1 MRKELVDKVNAGE
14 LSLGATVL
22 GLYNREG
29 ELMARPGGLD
39 VGIDGNLWDI
49 LQAAEEQTFVEE
61 TIPTGDEI
69 ATEKVTGTAEVRL
82 PSIRTVLIRTEV
94 ITEDKIVI
102 REPTEVAE
110 EEEEVVEEEEEKS
123 SIWLVLGPAIVAGV
137 LVLVAIFVVVV

>member
-1 MRKELVDKVNAGE
+1 MVVSFYIEPESSLSPLEQEVRVVNLRKELVDKVNAGE

-69 ATEKVTGTAEVRL
+69 ATEKTGSAEVRL
-82 PSIRTVLIRTEV
+82 PSVRTVLIRTEV
-94 ITEDKIVI
+94 ITED
-102 REPTEVAE
+102 
-110 EEEEVVEEEEEKS
+110 
-123 SIWLVLGPAIVAGV
+123 
-137 LVLVAIFVVVV
+137 

>member
-1 MRKELVDKVNAGE
+1 
-14 LSLGATVL
+14 
-22 GLYNREG
+22 
-29 ELMARPGGLD
+29 MAKPGGLD

-61 TIPTGDEI
+61 TVPTGDEI

-102 REPTEVAE
+102 REPTEMP
-110 EEEEVVEEEEEKS
+110 EEEVIEEKEEKS
-123 SIWLVLGPAIVAGV
+123 SIWLVLGPAIAAGM
-137 LVLVAIFVVVV
+137 LILVAIFDVAV